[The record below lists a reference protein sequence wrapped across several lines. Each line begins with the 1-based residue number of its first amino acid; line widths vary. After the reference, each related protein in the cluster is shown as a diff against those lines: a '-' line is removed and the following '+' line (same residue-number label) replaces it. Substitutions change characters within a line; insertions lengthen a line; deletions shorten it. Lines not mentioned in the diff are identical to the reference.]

1 MKGYHHL
8 TLETRLKLETLLD
21 TGQRPTA
28 IARYLGLHR
37 STLWRERRRNAPRP
51 LYDARL
57 AQGLACDRRT
67 RASSRTRIDGLRWTV
82 VEDRLRQG
90 WSPQQIAGT
99 LRAIHGLAISHER
112 IYQHVIDDHAR
123 GGSLYTHLTRQRR
136 RHHRIGNLRRRH
148 SIPDR
153 RPIDQRPTCVADR
166 SRLGDWEA
174 DTIVGARQQ
183 GYLVSLTERRSR
195 LVLLGRVA
203 DRCADTVARMM
214 VRLLRPVRDRV
225 LTITSDNGTEFA
237 HHQTV
242 ARALKADFFFAH
254 PYSAWERGT
263 NENANGLVRRHFPKG
278 TNFLNVSD
286 AEVRHVMNRLN
297 DRPRRILGYRT
308 PAEVFFAPSG

>member
-1 MKGYHHL
+1 M
-8 TLETRLKLETLLD
+8 TRL
-21 TGQRPTA
+21 
-28 IARYLGLHR
+28 LGL
-37 STLWRERRRNAPRP
+37 P
-51 LYDARL
+51 
-57 AQGLACDRRT
+57 
-67 RASSRTRIDGLRWTV
+67 
-82 VEDRLRQG
+82 
-90 WSPQQIAGT
+90 
-99 LRAIHGLAISHER
+99 
-112 IYQHVIDDHAR
+112 QHVIDDHAR

-153 RPIDQRPTCVADR
+153 RPIDQRPACVADR